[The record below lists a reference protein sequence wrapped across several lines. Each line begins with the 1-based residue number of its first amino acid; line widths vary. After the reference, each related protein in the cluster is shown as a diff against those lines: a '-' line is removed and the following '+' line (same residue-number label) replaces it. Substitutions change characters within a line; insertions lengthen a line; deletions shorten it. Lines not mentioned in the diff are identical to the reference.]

1 MFSQTKYILQRTL
14 FTFNKPLSRV
24 INQRYLISRNMQDT
38 KQGLVKYRE
47 DPVVTNWTVKMRD
60 LLLNQI
66 PKDVDFAT
74 TATPDQ
80 MKDMFN
86 AESVRMI
93 NTRGEKHGTITA
105 RINDKENFEVTT
117 LRIDVLTDGRHAEVE
132 FTTDWM
138 LDANRRDLTINS
150 MFLGLDGSLYDYF
163 YGYEDLKRRKVSFVG
178 DADTRIKE
186 DYLRILRY
194 FRFYGRI
201 AEQPDNHDEITLR
214 IINQNVSGMERIS
227 GERIWSELKKIL
239 EGNFAGELI
248 KTMLHV
254 GLAKYC
260 GLPEK
265 PNVKEFSQVWDR
277 SRHHNLKPMTLLS
290 ALLNEPE
297 DVYRLND
304 RLKLSAYDR
313 ELALFVVQHREL
325 KPDIKPL
332 LPYQRLI
339 IFGKGKTPDVKEWTT
354 EVLKY
359 QNSALLPAFVEW
371 TVPKFPVPGNMLRER
386 YAVPGG
392 RFMGTV
398 IDKLK
403 EYWVEHEFKPT
414 QEDLLARVP
423 EIKCKLEEKNQKT

>member
-1 MFSQTKYILQRTL
+1 MVPRIVEHYRS
-14 FTFNKPLSRV
+14 
-24 INQRYLISRNMQDT
+24 NQRRQSQFVRNIPNRN
-38 KQGLVKYRE
+38 V
-47 DPVVTNWTVKMRD
+47 RD
-60 LLLNQI
+60 L
-66 PKDVDFAT
+66 V
-74 TATPDQ
+74 
-80 MKDMFN
+80 
-86 AESVRMI
+86 
-93 NTRGEKHGTITA
+93 
-105 RINDKENFEVTT
+105 
-117 LRIDVLTDGRHAEVE
+117 
-132 FTTDWM
+132 
-138 LDANRRDLTINS
+138 
-150 MFLGLDGSLYDYF
+150 
-163 YGYEDLKRRKVSFVG
+163 
-178 DADTRIKE
+178 
-186 DYLRILRY
+186 
-194 FRFYGRI
+194 RFYGRI

-214 IINQNVSGMERIS
+214 IISQNVSGMERIS

-254 GLAKYC
+254 GLAKYT

-265 PNVKEFSQVWDR
+265 PNVKEFSHVWDR

-290 ALLNEPE
+290 VLLNEPE

-332 LPYQRLI
+332 LPYHD
-339 IFGKGKTPDVKEWTT
+339 F
-354 EVLKY
+354 
-359 QNSALLPAFVEW
+359 ALLPAFVEW

-386 YAVPGG
+386 YSVPGG

-403 EYWVEHEFKPT
+403 EYWVQQEFKPT

-423 EIKCKLEEKNQKT
+423 EIKCDLEEKNQKT